1 MRGVGGAGSSG
12 QLRPPA
18 GWQAGFPLPCV
29 CMCVSVW
36 VCVCMYVSVCVHV
49 CECVCSTLIV
59 CRSHIGCHS
68 RRGPQ
73 NH

>member
-29 CMCVSVW
+29 CMCVSVCACMCL
-36 VCVCMYVSVCVHV
+36 CVCMSVNVCVA
-49 CECVCSTLIV
+49 
-59 CRSHIGCHS
+59 R
-68 RRGPQ
+68 
-73 NH
+73 